1 MTDLTEQ
8 TLLDAIRAIKAQ
20 PSINDPH
27 QLVVTDAG
35 IALQARRY
43 YDGELTV
50 LDMVKAGVPT
60 DVIAAV
66 IETANEMLDQD
77 AKS

>member
-1 MTDLTEQ
+1 MDLTEQ
-8 TLLDAIRAIKAQ
+8 TLIDAIRAIKAQ
-20 PSINDPH
+20 PSPDPH
-27 QLVVTDAG
+27 RLVVTDEG

-50 LDMVKAGVPT
+50 LDMINAGVPT
-60 DVIAAV
+60 DVITAV
-66 IETANEMLDQD
+66 IETANAMWVQD

>member
-1 MTDLTEQ
+1 MDLTEQ

-20 PSINDPH
+20 PSLDPH

-50 LDMVKAGVPT
+50 LDMINAGVPT
-60 DVIAAV
+60 DVITAV
-66 IETANEMLDQD
+66 IATANEMWVQD